1 MTWIIAI
8 TWTVSL
14 ILTGK
19 IAHAVGWRDCIRTLE
34 VFIAERK
41 DGAE

>member
-8 TWTVSL
+8 TWTISL

-19 IAHAVGWRDCIRTLE
+19 IAHAVGW
-34 VFIAERK
+34 AECMYVTKRK
-41 DGAE
+41 GDDDK

>member
-1 MTWIIAI
+1 MNWIIAI

-19 IAHAVGWRDCIRTLE
+19 IAHAVGWRDCIRTVE
-34 VFIAERK
+34 AFIAEQK
-41 DGAE
+41 DGGE

>member
-1 MTWIIAI
+1 MNWIIAI

-34 VFIAERK
+34 VFISNRK
-41 DGAE
+41 EDE